1 MSCVEILLVH
11 VFSLIAQIE
20 ILSVH
25 SPKQASDIP
34 PFSSQQSEAPSLQE
48 DTPVQ
53 RRERRKWTPADDE
66 VIISV
71 WLNTS
76 KDTIVGIGD
85 DRIVLDG
92 EGQGKTKPP
101 TRTTLLFPCRLGI
114 IPAVHYPP
122 QPEVEFGI
130 PQICYCGRQ
139 PLVASSHSRNHPGR
153 LYYTCA
159 NVDDGDC
166 HVWKWWDVAVMEEMK
181 ARDLHTLEL
190 AQKVDSLT
198 LMGDYVTEQ
207 KVAKLEEMVSKL
219 SNKNPVFTNRF
230 EMVVAFMVVV

>member
-1 MSCVEILLVH
+1 MRLDYSYSQPSQSDTFGGHTVSSGYDETADLIRRDQEEIRDNN
-11 VFSLIAQIE
+11 AEQ
-20 ILSVH
+20 
-25 SPKQASDIP
+25 
-34 PFSSQQSEAPSLQE
+34 
-48 DTPVQ
+48 
-53 RRERRKWTPADDE
+53 
-66 VIISV
+66 
-71 WLNTS
+71 
-76 KDTIVGIGD
+76 
-85 DRIVLDG
+85 
-92 EGQGKTKPP
+92 
-101 TRTTLLFPCRLGI
+101 
-114 IPAVHYPP
+114 VHYPP

-130 PQICYCGRQ
+130 PQICYCGRL
-139 PLVASSHSRNHPGR
+139 PLLASSHSRNHPGR

-230 EMVVAFMVVV
+230 EMVVAFMVVVLVVMGMMVMFK